1 MSITPK
7 IEPRSDKP
15 DALSELYRQAVAD
28 DRGPSA
34 QSSAAILARA
44 RQRVLSKEGLN
55 PQNQAAANDRFWLRR
70 AVGGLAAIG
79 LVGWLML
86 QHAAWW
92 DGADRGIGTGPDAR
106 PAVVAESAAP
116 ASPAL
121 PASPEPSAP
130 SSAVTDAAATV
141 ANQAVAPKPV
151 QVPRRVERQAS
162 DAANHKDNSETVQAG
177 KASEAMNMEASASVP
192 SSVAAAMP
200 APESMR
206 ERSARAA
213 PMAKAHAPSLEAAD
227 KRAAEKSLETSD
239 AALQQNPVDQG
250 KLPLCPL
257 DDDVQNRNSG
267 AKAGA
272 GTDAKAASTL
282 ALKAP
287 HCRPRKSS
295 EKRPAKPA
303 QASEATEGVAEQAQ

>member
-7 IEPRSDKP
+7 NEPHSDKP

-28 DRGPSA
+28 DRGPSV
-34 QSSAAILARA
+34 QSSAAILDRA
-44 RQRVLSKEGLN
+44 RQRMMSQEDVKQESQ
-55 PQNQAAANDRFWLRR
+55 PAANDRFWLRH

-86 QHAAWW
+86 QHATWW
-92 DGADRGIGTGPDAR
+92 DGAGRSMGTGPDVR

-130 SSAVTDAAATV
+130 SPAVTDAAAT
-141 ANQAVAPKPV
+141 AADQAVATKPV
-151 QVPRRVERQAS
+151 TSRGERQVS
-162 DAANHKDNSETVQAG
+162 VAANNRENSEAVQAG
-177 KASEAMNMEASASVP
+177 KASEAMNMEAPASAP
-192 SSVAAAMP
+192 PSVAAAMP
-200 APESMR
+200 VPDSMR

-213 PMAKAHAPSLEAAD
+213 PMAKAPAPSRDAAD

-250 KLPLCPL
+250 KLPLCPM
-257 DDDVQNRNSG
+257 DDDVQHRNSA

-272 GTDAKAASTL
+272 ATDAKAASAL
-282 ALKAP
+282 ASKTPL
-287 HCRPRKSS
+287 CRPRKPS